1 MEAGRLGSNHRLE
14 GFFPDYSSSS
24 IIADVIICENMFGVL
39 TSSSSSAGTP
49 LRFFVYE
56 VFKRTR
62 KVNIPLYLKSEL
74 ETFFSQKLIEI
85 WIFQNPGTLS
95 KAIKIEHTV
104 LTLSGSGTLEWW
116 QHYKNTFKVFGPL
129 GSSHFTAEV
138 RSRNHLLNILPKNSN
153 TTSFTNDIL
162 FVHSYKR
169 WC

>member
-1 MEAGRLGSNHRLE
+1 MRKYVWGAD
-14 GFFPDYSSSS
+14 FFFFISWYSPSFL
-24 IIADVIICENMFGVL
+24 CL
-39 TSSSSSAGTP
+39 WQ
-49 LRFFVYE
+49 
-56 VFKRTR
+56 VFKRTK

-129 GSSHFTAEV
+129 GSSHFTAEG
-138 RSRNHLLNILPKNSN
+138 RSRNHLLNILSKNSN
-153 TTSFTNDIL
+153 TTLFTNDIL
-162 FVHSYKR
+162 FVHSYKQ